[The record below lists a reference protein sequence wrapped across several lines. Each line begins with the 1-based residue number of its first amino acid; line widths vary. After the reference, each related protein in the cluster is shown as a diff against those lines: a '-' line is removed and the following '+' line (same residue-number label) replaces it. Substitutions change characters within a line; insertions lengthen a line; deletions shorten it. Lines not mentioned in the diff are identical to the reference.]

1 MYHVIVHG
9 DSGSA
14 AFAWTEEE
22 EEEEEDAT
30 FRYPDP
36 GLVHFLFL
44 ANDSRG
50 YPIISAFIRG
60 EKEEKAS

>member
-22 EEEEEDAT
+22 EEDAT
-30 FRYPDP
+30 FRYP
-36 GLVHFLFL
+36 GLVHLSFL

-60 EKEEKAS
+60 EEEEKAS

>member
-22 EEEEEDAT
+22 EDAT

-36 GLVHFLFL
+36 GLVHLSFL
-44 ANDSRG
+44 ANDSRE

>member
-22 EEEEEDAT
+22 EEEDAT

-36 GLVHFLFL
+36 GLVHLSFL
-44 ANDSRG
+44 ANDSRE